1 MENITALDNIS
12 TLRTCVRAIQSEYD
26 RCAHALSRID
36 LAEQDLLHFVE
47 FETCDAAT
55 GYCIFAKLK
64 NVRQQRRDIK
74 DKMEVLQMVRS
85 RLQQAGLFD
94 QKTWGA
100 IDQSQERCRSYRY
113 RVVSKEMIMGKAP
126 WKI

>member
-1 MENITALDNIS
+1 MENVTALDNIS
-12 TLRTCVRAIQSEYD
+12 TLRTCVRSIQSEYD
-26 RCAHALSRID
+26 RCSHALSRMD
-36 LAEQDLLHFVE
+36 LVEQDLLHFVE

-64 NVRQQRRDIK
+64 EVRQQRREIK
-74 DKMEVLQMVRS
+74 DKLEVLRIVRDH
-85 RLQQAGLFD
+85 LQQAGLFD

-100 IDQSQERCRSYRY
+100 IDQSQERVRSYRY
-113 RVVSKEMIMGKAP
+113 RVVSKDMIAGKAP

>member
-12 TLRTCVRAIQSEYD
+12 TLRTCVRTIQLEHD
-26 RCAHALSRID
+26 RCISALSKMD
-36 LAEQDLLHFVE
+36 LIEQDLLHFIE

-64 NVRQQRRDIK
+64 EVRQRRREIK
-74 DKMEVLQMVRS
+74 DNMELLQIICD
-85 RLQQAGLFD
+85 RLQQAGLFN
-94 QKTWGA
+94 QKTWGN
-100 IDQSQERCRSYRY
+100 IDQRQERLRSYRY
-113 RVVSKEMIMGKAP
+113 RVVSKDMITGKAP